1 MTLRLPCFSRS
12 RTHARRAGALLL
24 AVTLGPTA
32 GAGALHAQGHGTA
45 LDPRIVELL
54 DAVDPDRLQAIVEK
68 LTTFG
73 SRNTLSST
81 THPTWGIGAARA
93 WIQSEMASYSPRL
106 IVSLDSYEVG
116 PGDSSR
122 IPRTTDLA
130 NVMAILPGRS
140 PRRVYVSGHY
150 DSLSQTQDPSSPQ
163 PPDDDRFN
171 VYAPGANDDGS
182 GTALTMELARIFA
195 QSGMEFDATLVF
207 IALAGEEQG
216 LVGATR
222 HSARMRAEGI
232 PITAVFNNDIIGNS
246 LGGNGILDSRTVR
259 VFSEG
264 PEDSHSRALAQY
276 IRRVAQ
282 PYVPGHEIRLIARE
296 DRFGRGGDHTP
307 FHRDGFPAVRFSESR
322 ENYFRQHNVNDRA
335 DGIDAEYLAR
345 NARVNAA
352 GVASLALAP
361 TAPGVSFNLLR
372 RGRGYDAQLQWRPS
386 EEAVG
391 YRIFWR
397 KAWGPD
403 WEHELYVGDVT
414 EFVLRDISIDDF
426 VFGVA
431 AVGRDGH
438 ESMISAYVRP
448 PR

>member
-1 MTLRLPCFSRS
+1 MNWTDPMTSAARTLVAALAFS
-12 RTHARRAGALLL
+12 GAALVS
-24 AVTLGPTA
+24 APFTSIHTLQ
-32 GAGALHAQGHGTA
+32 AQGHGQA
-45 LDPRIVELL
+45 LDPRIVQLL
-54 DAVDPDRLQAIVEK
+54 EAVDPDRLQANVEG
-68 LTTFG
+68 LTQFG

-81 THPTWGIGAARA
+81 THPTWGIGAARE
-93 WIQSEMASYSPRL
+93 WILREMASYSPRL
-106 IVSLDSYEVG
+106 IVEFDRYEVG
-116 PGDSSR
+116 PDDSSR
-122 IPRTTDLA
+122 VPRTTDLA

-150 DSLSQTQDPSSPQ
+150 DSLSQDRSPDTPQ
-163 PPDDDRFN
+163 APDEDRFN
-171 VYAPGANDDGS
+171 VFAPGANDDGS

-195 QSGMEFDATLVF
+195 QSGIQFEATLVF

-216 LVGATR
+216 LVGAAR
-222 HSARMRAEGI
+222 HAARMRETGME
-232 PITAVFNNDIIGNS
+232 ITAVFNNDIIGNA

-264 PEDSHSRALAQY
+264 PEDSLSRALAQY
-276 IRRVAQ
+276 IRRVGQ

-307 FHRDGFPAVRFSESR
+307 FNRQGYAAVRFSESR
-322 ENYFRQHNVNDRA
+322 ENYSRQHNVNDLP
-335 DGIDAEYLAR
+335 DGIDREYLAR

-361 TAPGVSFNLLR
+361 PAPGVSFNLLR
-372 RGRGYDAQLQWRPS
+372 RGRGYDAQLQWRPV
-386 EEAVG
+386 EGAVG

-403 WEHELYVGDVT
+403 WENELYVGDVS
-414 EFVLRDISIDDF
+414 EFTLRDISIDDY

-431 AVGRDGH
+431 SVGADGH
-438 ESMISAYVRP
+438 ESLIAAYVRP